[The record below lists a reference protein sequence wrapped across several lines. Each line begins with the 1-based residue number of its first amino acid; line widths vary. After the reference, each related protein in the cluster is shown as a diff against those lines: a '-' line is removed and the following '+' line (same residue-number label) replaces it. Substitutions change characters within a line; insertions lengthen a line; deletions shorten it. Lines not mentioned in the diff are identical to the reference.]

1 MLICYR
7 FDSNSLL
14 FATYKQWQILGTV
27 TNSVRA
33 TLFLHNLNNI
43 LIFKSMVLTNFLRV
57 VFNWWTPDQCTERRK
72 NIKRLRSIIRK
83 QQNNSYFCHK
93 ANRESSAWELFLS
106 SCKYLDKWSVWPRVQ
121 ADQNKRMKSSKILVH
136 TGQWPVMLH
145 LARLSNIKKNF
156 FPHRGNLSMKEHK
169 NIKYSRFN
177 CQRQT
182 YSVQQ
187 LKIKAYFPF

>member
-1 MLICYR
+1 MI
-7 FDSNSLL
+7 
-14 FATYKQWQILGTV
+14 
-27 TNSVRA
+27 
-33 TLFLHNLNNI
+33 
-43 LIFKSMVLTNFLRV
+43 LTNFLRV

-72 NIKRLRSIIRK
+72 NIKRLRSIICK

-93 ANRESSAWELFLS
+93 ANRESNAWELFLS

-156 FPHRGNLSMKEHK
+156 FPIEEICPGKSIRTSNIVVLIVRGRP
-169 NIKYSRFN
+169 IPFN
-177 CQRQT
+177 NYKSKPIFPSSLQENERINQE
-182 YSVQQ
+182 
-187 LKIKAYFPF
+187 ADYFLQIILLQ